1 MKDLDFFCTAVKSA
15 TTHTGADIWDSCLA
29 VRCSDF
35 TLSTSAAF
43 GFMSITQ
50 TFSLLQ
56 EGHVSGVTTQ
66 RDALRLRSA
75 LGTVCTIPHSP
86 PLYSVSYG
94 SVRFGRVQRSSPTF
108 CFLCRSSQ
116 LGAASKPSRFKQD
129 KPGLQ
134 YPSPLQSPSHTSHLP
149 ARSATRLKT
158 RHLPT
163 KHYPFN

>member
-56 EGHVSGVTTQ
+56 EGHVSGGNYQTGLRKKAPLRAWYGMYNSSFTATVFRELWQ
-66 RDALRLRSA
+66 RALW
-75 LGTVCTIPHSP
+75 
-86 PLYSVSYG
+86 
-94 SVRFGRVQRSSPTF
+94 
-108 CFLCRSSQ
+108 
-116 LGAASKPSRFKQD
+116 
-129 KPGLQ
+129 
-134 YPSPLQSPSHTSHLP
+134 QSP
-149 ARSATRLKT
+149 AQ
-158 RHLPT
+158 
-163 KHYPFN
+163 